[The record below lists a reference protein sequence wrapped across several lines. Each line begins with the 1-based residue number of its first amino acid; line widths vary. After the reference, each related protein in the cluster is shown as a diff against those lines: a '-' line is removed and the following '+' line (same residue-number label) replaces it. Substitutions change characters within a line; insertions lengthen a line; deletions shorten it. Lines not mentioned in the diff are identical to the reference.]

1 MTMLHPLLT
10 VPPVD
15 VPYSTP
21 LATLPLKL
29 PTPPLVPHMASQ
41 LVTGVTRLMA
51 CVDQMS

>member
-1 MTMLHPLLT
+1 MLQPLQL

-41 LVTGVTRLMA
+41 LVTGLTRLTA
-51 CVDQMS
+51 CVTQLP